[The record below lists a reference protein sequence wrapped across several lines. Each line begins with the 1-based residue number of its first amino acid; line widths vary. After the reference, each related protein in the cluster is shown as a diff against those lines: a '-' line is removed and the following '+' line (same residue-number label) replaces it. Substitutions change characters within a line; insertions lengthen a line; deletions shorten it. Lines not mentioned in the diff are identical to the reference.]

1 MSRHDFTR
9 RISPLLAL
17 AVLALAAP
25 ALAASTKFRVS
36 GDFVI
41 TSQSGVNQTVALSG
55 RASPG
60 GAFTGTVI
68 AQQRNDGD
76 VQHSRVTLDFG
87 SGNTLSYSQELEFDE
102 STGLLVG
109 TYTITG
115 GTGTFAGATGSG
127 DTVVDPAGDG
137 TGTFTVSGTLSR

>member
-1 MSRHDFTR
+1 MSRNGFSR
-9 RISPLLAL
+9 LCIPLAAL
-17 AVLALAAP
+17 MVLALAPP
-25 ALAASTKFRVS
+25 ARAANDKFRAS

-41 TSQSGVNQTVALSG
+41 TSQTGVNQTVAVSG

-68 AQQRNDGD
+68 AQQTHNGD
-76 VQHSRVTLDFG
+76 VQHSTVTLDFG
-87 SGNTLSYSQELEFDE
+87 GGNTLTYAQELEFDP

-137 TGTFTVSGTLSR
+137 TGTFTVSGTLVS